1 MHPYAQCLGIVAW
14 EVFSPSWVFIHM
26 YDLYGSSALTQTRS
40 SVFFLVSTEEC
51 ILVKALTNVQT
62 QTKKAKNK
70 NLGILVE
77 TV

>member
-1 MHPYAQCLGIVAW
+1 
-14 EVFSPSWVFIHM
+14 M
-26 YDLYGSSALTQTRS
+26 YDLYGSSDLTKTRS